1 MRIDIKGVIVSN
13 DEKWVY
19 DWFEMDSTAP
29 KDVIPLIDKARGEKI
44 DVYINSGGGDIFAGS
59 EIYAA
64 LQAYKGQISIHIV
77 GFAGSAASVIAM
89 AGKSD
94 IAPTAMFMYHNVSG
108 GASGDYHAMD
118 KTSEILQ
125 TANRAISKAYQ
136 IKTGKS
142 ETELLAMMDK
152 ETWLTAEEAVQQGFV
167 DELAVNQ
174 NMRLSASFDSQMLP
188 QSVIDKMRNEK
199 QIPKKND
206 NFDIQKAKAEY
217 EILKLKN
224 IRGV

>member
-1 MRIDIKGVIVSN
+1 MRVDIKGVIISN
-13 DEKWVY
+13 DEKWIY
-19 DWFEMDSTAP
+19 DWFEMDNTAP

-94 IAPTAMFMYHNVSG
+94 IVPTAMFMYHNVSG
-108 GASGDYHAMD
+108 GARGDYRAMD

-142 ETELLAMMDK
+142 EAELLAMMDK

-167 DELAVNQ
+167 DELTVNQ
-174 NMRLSASFDSQMLP
+174 NMKLSASFASQMLP
-188 QSVIDKMRNEK
+188 QSVIEKMRNEK
-199 QIPKKND
+199 LIPKQND
-206 NFDIQKAKAEY
+206 DFNLQKANAEF

>member
-1 MRIDIKGVIVSN
+1 MRIDIKGVIISN
-13 DEKWVY
+13 DEKWIY

-94 IAPTAMFMYHNVSG
+94 IVPTAMFMYHNVSG
-108 GASGDYHAMD
+108 GARGDYHAMD

-136 IKTGKS
+136 IKTSKS
-142 ETELLAMMDK
+142 EAELLAMMDK

-174 NMRLSASFDSQMLP
+174 NMKLSASFDSQMLP

-199 QIPKKND
+199 IIPKQND
-206 NFDIQKAKAEY
+206 DFDIQKAKAEF

-224 IRGV
+224 FREV

>member
-1 MRIDIKGVIVSN
+1 MRIDIKGVIISN
-13 DEKWVY
+13 DEKWIY

-94 IAPTAMFMYHNVSG
+94 IVPTAMFMYHNVSG

-142 ETELLAMMDK
+142 EIELLAMMDK

-206 NFDIQKAKAEY
+206 NFDIQKAKAEF

-224 IRGV
+224 FREV

>member
-1 MRIDIKGVIVSN
+1 MRIDIKGVIISN
-13 DEKWVY
+13 DEKWIY

-94 IAPTAMFMYHNVSG
+94 IVPTAMFMYHNVSG

-174 NMRLSASFDSQMLP
+174 NMKLSASFDSQMLP

-206 NFDIQKAKAEY
+206 NFDIQKAKAEF

-224 IRGV
+224 FREV